1 MIPDTPSREQ
11 VLLHRL
17 THRPFR
23 SWCPHCVRGKGRA
36 DPHRRSR
43 QKDEESDIPK
53 LASDYFFIGQ
63 RRPASRQER
72 EQEEA
77 QAERDGQTPI
87 IVLKD
92 TKSKALFAHA
102 CPCKGAHESVVTRL
116 VADLN
121 TLGYKRVLVRT
132 DGEPAIL
139 DLWAK
144 VQQQW
149 GGEIAKVESAAGDHD
164 SNGDAEQAVQKVEDE
179 VRTWLDAT
187 NDAIKSRIPPT
198 HDILAWIVEHAC
210 SVDRRTAVGA
220 DGKTSV

>member
-1 MIPDTPSREQ
+1 MNLKVDREEGDELCPAVAEEGNEESKAKRARREEGAEGPPEESEEVRSVRAPVIPDTPSREQ

-43 QKDEESDIPK
+43 QKDEDPDIPK

-63 RRPASRQER
+63 RRPPGRQER
-72 EQEEA
+72 EHEEA
-77 QAERDGQTPI
+77 QAEKDGQTPI

-121 TLGYKRVLVRT
+121 TLG
-132 DGEPAIL
+132 
-139 DLWAK
+139 
-144 VQQQW
+144 
-149 GGEIAKVESAAGDHD
+149 
-164 SNGDAEQAVQKVEDE
+164 
-179 VRTWLDAT
+179 
-187 NDAIKSRIPPT
+187 IKG
-198 HDILAWIVEHAC
+198 C
-210 SVDRRTAVGA
+210 
-220 DGKTSV
+220 